1 MQASSFAVM
10 MSLFPAGDLVDEGQ
24 KFASLVGDGVL
35 AGVNATLFQG
45 MLDEGRNRF
54 TKH

>member
-1 MQASSFAVM
+1 M

-35 AGVNATLFQG
+35 AGVNAALLQR
-45 MLDEGRNRF
+45 MLDEGGDRF
-54 TKH
+54 AEH